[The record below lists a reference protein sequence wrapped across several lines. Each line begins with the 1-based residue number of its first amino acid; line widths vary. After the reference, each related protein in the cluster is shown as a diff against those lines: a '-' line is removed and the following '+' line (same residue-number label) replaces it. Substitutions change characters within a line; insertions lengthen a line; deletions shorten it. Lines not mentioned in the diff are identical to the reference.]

1 MNTQVAEV
9 TSSAQALSQMAQLLQ
24 TLTAQFK
31 LDEHTVPAP
40 IKTEAQATVSAYH
53 QPVPVAN

>member
-1 MNTQVAEV
+1 
-9 TSSAQALSQMAQLLQ
+9 MAQLLQ